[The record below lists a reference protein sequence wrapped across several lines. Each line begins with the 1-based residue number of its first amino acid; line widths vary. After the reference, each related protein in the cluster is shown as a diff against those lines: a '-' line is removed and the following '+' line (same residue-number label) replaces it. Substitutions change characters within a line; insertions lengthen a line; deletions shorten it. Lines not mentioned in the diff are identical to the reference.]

1 MHGFPFLRDHDK
13 ARYLEEASRAR
24 KLIRLYNVQRT
35 LIFIATDS
43 ANQLLSD
50 FSELWLGLIPH
61 GEATLCLIHLTKGV
75 RSD

>member
-13 ARYLEEASRAR
+13 AKYLEEASRAR

-35 LIFIATDS
+35 LIFIATDLL
-43 ANQLLSD
+43 NQLLSD

-61 GEATLCLIHLTKGV
+61 GGVTRCLIYLTKGG